1 MRRPISPTLRTL
13 FAELQQQLET
23 APAAGSVYR
32 RTTQAGEYIYAK
44 VRVGSANLNHF
55 LGKKSGSRKR
65 NLRGLTTRV
74 GKDARNMKKNL
85 GV

>member
-1 MRRPISPTLRTL
+1 MPKLKTHSGTKDRVRVSRN
-13 FAELQQQLET
+13 
-23 APAAGSVYR
+23 G
-32 RTTQAGEYIYAK
+32 K

-65 NLRGLTTRV
+65 SLRGLTTRH
-74 GKDARNMKKNL
+74 GAMARNIKKNL